1 MNQENRDLRIA
12 AGLDHDEAPAE
23 ELSATTGTDRTNRL
37 RFWANW
43 ALALLTVVG
52 AGVVMVFSIGAVM
65 STAACSD
72 KACPKLGP
80 NGISFDVLFY
90 GAPVVAALTIIISF
104 FTAQRR
110 WGAVVPVL
118 ALALLIADISIL
130 AFTVA
135 Q

>member
-1 MNQENRDLRIA
+1 M
-12 AGLDHDEAPAE
+12 
-23 ELSATTGTDRTNRL
+23 
-37 RFWANW
+37 
-43 ALALLTVVG
+43 ALLTVVG
-52 AGVVMVFSIGAVM
+52 AGVVMVFALGAVM

-72 KACPKLGP
+72 KQCPNLGP

-90 GAPVVAALTIIISF
+90 GAPLVAALTIIISF

-110 WGAVVPVL
+110 WGFVVPVV
-118 ALALLIADISIL
+118 ALAVLVADISIL